1 MLEEMLLERLTGRG
15 KVYGNAQVAGLSVV
29 VCPDAAGFR
38 SRLAAARHFVHGSGC
53 LAVWVEARQQRQSH
67 LRTRR
72 LLALVVNTAHCDNT
86 SRQC

>member
-29 VCPDAAGFR
+29 VRPDAAGFR
-38 SRLAAARHFVHGSGC
+38 SRLAAARHFVDGSGR
-53 LAVWVEARQQRQSH
+53 LAVRVEARQQRQSH

-72 LLALVVNTAHCDNT
+72 LLALVVDTAHCDNT
-86 SRQC
+86 SRHC